1 MAQLEAFALQVWS
14 PSMPRGYNLQSFH
27 SDLKALMLKAGVEGQ
42 PVCLLLEDHQLVD
55 PGFLECINSLLCGGE
70 VHMHFLKSDSNGF
83 AAQSFQQGFTKLCN
97 ENNVH
102 QGQKEGTR
110 LYRHQYSV

>member
-1 MAQLEAFALQVWS
+1 MNPANYGPVEGMFALQVWS
-14 PSMPRGYNLQSFH
+14 PSMPQGYNLQSFH

-70 VHMHFLKSDSNGF
+70 VHALPNRNNNSSATQSFRQGF
-83 AAQSFQQGFTKLCN
+83 AM
-97 ENNVH
+97 
-102 QGQKEGTR
+102 
-110 LYRHQYSV
+110 

>member
-1 MAQLEAFALQVWS
+1 MTHPAQHGTDEGLLALQVWS

-70 VHMHFLKSDSNGF
+70 VHALPDSNSKGF
-83 AAQSFQQGFTKLCN
+83 AAQSSQQGFAKFGNMNALCM
-97 ENNVH
+97 VI
-102 QGQKEGTR
+102 Q
-110 LYRHQYSV
+110 